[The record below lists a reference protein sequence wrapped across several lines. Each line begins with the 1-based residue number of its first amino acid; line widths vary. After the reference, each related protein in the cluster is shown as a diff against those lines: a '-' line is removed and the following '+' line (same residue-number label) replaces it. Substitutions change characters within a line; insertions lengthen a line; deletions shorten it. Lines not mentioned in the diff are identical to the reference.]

1 MSDSIIP
8 HSRPTLTDAGSK
20 AVSSVIESGQIAQG
34 PVVREFEKR
43 FSDCI
48 GRKEAAAT
56 NSGTAALHLAL
67 LALGVKEK
75 DEVIIPSFVCT
86 AVLNAVLY
94 TRATPVVVD
103 VDPETYNI
111 SVEAAKRAVTGQ
123 TRAIVVPHMFG
134 CPAGIKELSGL
145 GIPMIE
151 DCAQA
156 VGANYEGQKV
166 GRFGILSVYSFY
178 ATKVLTTGEGGMV
191 VSDSEELVSKVKDL
205 REYDNKDDF
214 AVRFNSK
221 MTDIQAA
228 LGLNQ
233 LSRLEK
239 FLEKR
244 REIASLYFRE
254 FKECDFALP
263 VQKDGREH
271 IYYRFVVKTQDNASS
286 PLEKCQQKKVMCQ
299 RPVHIPLHVCLELSG
314 FPHTTEAWQRTVS
327 IPLYPSLTQEEIE
340 KIIAVVKEIF

>member
-1 MSDSIIP
+1 
-8 HSRPTLTDAGSK
+8 
-20 AVSSVIESGQIAQG
+20 
-34 PVVREFEKR
+34 
-43 FSDCI
+43 
-48 GRKEAAAT
+48 
-56 NSGTAALHLAL
+56 
-67 LALGVKEK
+67 
-75 DEVIIPSFVCT
+75 
-86 AVLNAVLY
+86 
-94 TRATPVVVD
+94 
-103 VDPETYNI
+103 
-111 SVEAAKRAVTGQ
+111 
-123 TRAIVVPHMFG
+123 
-134 CPAGIKELSGL
+134 
-145 GIPMIE
+145 MIE
-151 DCAQA
+151 DCAQS

-166 GRFGILSVYSFY
+166 GGFGILSVYSFY

-254 FKECDFALP
+254 FIECNFAHPLQKEAR
-263 VQKDGREH
+263 QH
-271 IYYRFVVKTQDNASS
+271 IYYRFILKIQHNASS
-286 PLEKCQQKKVMCQ
+286 PLEKCQQKKVMCR
-299 RPVHIPLHVCLELSG
+299 RPVHIPLHVCLELPG
-314 FPHTTEAWQRTVS
+314 FPHTTGAWQRTVS
-327 IPLYPSLTQEEIE
+327 IPLYPSLTQEEIQ